1 MVVALSLAA
10 AAAQAQVVSGSSS
23 DASAPDYTVHPG
35 DTMMGGHVVIPQS
48 SIENPG
54 DVGLRAHTNTR
65 IFVPQRGTQ
74 AQPGIPA
81 GAGVVPPPNSATVQP
96 VAGLFAETPAS
107 LACVYAQVT
116 PTAGCNASTL
126 TTNATGGAGRVVIV
140 DAYDDPSA
148 VADLQAYSTQF
159 GLPPPILSVIYA
171 SGTQPAGNIGW
182 AQEESLDLDMVHA
195 MAPGAQI
202 VLVEAASNSFTDLFQ
217 AEDVATAAAAA
228 TEGEVTNSWG
238 GGEFLGETSYDTHF
252 AGAKVVYFASTGDAP
267 GVEFPSVSPN
277 VVAAGGTSL
286 ARNLDATLSYRLD
299 TSWVDGGGGPSAY
312 YARPSYQ
319 NALAARIGANR
330 SVPDIAFDANPITGV
345 WVYCSTGCGNTGTT
359 DWMIFGGTSVAS
371 PALAGIV
378 NAASSFLASSSAELT
393 KIYSN
398 LGNSNFTTVE
408 YGTCG
413 PRVAYLTRIPT
424 PSNPGLQYNA
434 CAGLGTPFGRGGL

>member
-1 MVVALSLAA
+1 MRNKKSLRDLQRSVMVVALSLAA

-267 GVEFPSVSPN
+267 ASNFPLSLQTSWPPAAQASRAILTPLSLIAWTPLGLTAAEAPAPIMRGLPIRTRSPP
-277 VVAAGGTSL
+277 ASGQTAPSRTSPSTPIQSL
-286 ARNLDATLSYRLD
+286 AF
-299 TSWVDGGGGPSAY
+299 GFI
-312 YARPSYQ
+312 
-319 NALAARIGANR
+319 AAPAAAIREQLIG
-330 SVPDIAFDANPITGV
+330 
-345 WVYCSTGCGNTGTT
+345 
-359 DWMIFGGTSVAS
+359 
-371 PALAGIV
+371 
-378 NAASSFLASSSAELT
+378 
-393 KIYSN
+393 
-398 LGNSNFTTVE
+398 
-408 YGTCG
+408 
-413 PRVAYLTRIPT
+413 
-424 PSNPGLQYNA
+424 
-434 CAGLGTPFGRGGL
+434 